1 MAKEEPRS
9 ISRDLQELQKKLS
22 LLIEFF
28 QNNPKVKAFTKSPVS
43 QYLDRHPF
51 LALALLVFIVTS
63 AVPVGFFL
71 LLVIITTLV
80 ALVGVIILEGLVIS
94 VGGLSLLC
102 ILCGLGF
109 VSLAMSGMMMASYII
124 ASRLINCSFSPSRP
138 LTQQNSNGDCQLAMK
153 ATDFKGLYQ
162 E

>member
-9 ISRDLQELQKKLS
+9 ISRDLKELQRKLC

-28 QNNPKVKAFTKSPVS
+28 QNNPKVMAFTKSPVG

-71 LLVIITTLV
+71 LLVILTTLV
-80 ALVGVIILEGLVIS
+80 ALVGVIILEG
-94 VGGLSLLC
+94 GW
-102 ILCGLGF
+102 
-109 VSLAMSGMMMASYII
+109 
-124 ASRLINCSFSPSRP
+124 RP
-138 LTQQNSNGDCQLAMK
+138 HFEK
-153 ATDFKGLYQ
+153 H
-162 E
+162 